1 MSHFRVG
8 SYVTHS
14 NRPEWGIGK
23 IYCQSPPY
31 VLVGFEHLP
40 PPDQFKRLV
49 PQPGL
54 LAPAPV
60 KANAVLDAWSL
71 EYTHDCRAVE
81 AVVKTRKKRAPA
93 KAKAKAAEP
102 AKVEAA
108 AK

>member
-1 MSHFRVG
+1 MSNFRVG

-81 AVVKTRKKRAPA
+81 VVVKTRKKRAPA
-93 KAKAKAAEP
+93 APKAAAQP
-102 AKVEAA
+102 AKVAAA